1 MNQHLQTGH
10 GHHKPSNH
18 IQTSARRILVV
29 EDDPDISHLLAI
41 NLRDIA
47 FQVDVVNNGIDGL
60 NRASNHD
67 YQLIVLDL
75 MLPGMDG
82 LELCRRLRSQSVNIP
97 VLMLTARS
105 SELDRVLGLELGADD
120 YLTKPFSIKE
130 LQARVKAILRRVE
143 LSAKQLAANPDERIE
158 VQSLVIDVS
167 GRNVYIDNHAV
178 ELTAREFDLLL
189 HFARN
194 PGRVYSRGQ
203 LLDYVWGYCHNG
215 YEHTVNSHINR
226 LRKKIENNPEQSQ
239 YIETV
244 WGVGYR
250 FREHPS

>member
-1 MNQHLQTGH
+1 MN
-10 GHHKPSNH
+10 
-18 IQTSARRILVV
+18 TSTSHYQSSDKRILVV
-29 EDDPDISHLLAI
+29 EDDPDISQLLEI
-41 NLRDIA
+41 NLKDIA
-47 FQVDVVNNGIDGL
+47 FQVDVVNNGVDGL

-143 LSAKQLAANPDERIE
+143 LSAKQLASNPDEKIE
-158 VQSLVIDVS
+158 VQSMLIDVS
-167 GRNVYIDNHAV
+167 GRNVYIDHDPV
-178 ELTAREFDLLL
+178 ELTAKEFDLLL
-189 HFARN
+189 YFARN

-203 LLDYVWGYCHNG
+203 LLDHVWGYSHSG

-226 LRKKIENNPEQSQ
+226 LRKKIEKNPEQSQ

-250 FREHPS
+250 FREHVA